1 MTTLRALIN
10 QCEADLSD
18 ITNSTWTSEDIE
30 QWLRDSI
37 VDYSQ
42 HFPQTTTD
50 TIAAAAQYQYDLNL
64 DFIDIINVEYPAG
77 NSPPEFLDRKSRFD
91 DDFYDRSGY
100 YDVIYSDSA
109 TASELVTSESLGA
122 GSNIK
127 IYYKAAHDSSILIG
141 AALTVAD
148 RHLHILRNYVMW
160 RAAAQLKAN
169 EEASPTSNSSLLMS
183 QYAVNVDRARR
194 AYVDSLA
201 KAVFAFSRSGRVS
214 WGDKVEET
222 TRIY

>member
-1 MTTLRALIN
+1 MHL
-10 QCEADLSD
+10 
-18 ITNSTWTSEDIE
+18 
-30 QWLRDSI
+30 
-37 VDYSQ
+37 
-42 HFPQTTTD
+42 FPQYPTQGFHLPRSRGS
-50 TIAAAAQYQYDLNL
+50 ILS
-64 DFIDIINVEYPAG
+64 IHVEYPSG
-77 NSPPEFLDRKSRFD
+77 NSPPEWLDRKSRFD

-100 YDVIYSDSA
+100 YDILYSDSA
-109 TASELVTSESLGA
+109 SAATIITSEQLGA

-127 IYYKAAHDSSILIG
+127 VTYRGSHDSTILIG
-141 AALTVAD
+141 AALTVPD

-201 KAVFAFSRSGRVS
+201 KAVFVYSRSGRVS
-214 WGDKVEET
+214 WGATAVET
-222 TRIY
+222 RRIY